1 MNLSNAMA
9 LRSEGRQ
16 IQAGAMPKADA
27 KYTPVH
33 AGAHDHLT
41 KIGYMHTGNKTRGG
55 ITTSNYFKAKMGNS
69 RNVAVQKDGSYI
81 KTSKTAKGTRRSRGK
96 LDACGLKMKASVTVD
111 AGGPGS
117 GRHAGGSSGP
127 KANYNGN
134 QKALDIMHKGM
145 VSSGYTYNR
154 SSPSETVE
162 GAHFHDYK
170 GKDGMTSA
178 GIREHSDGKL
188 EFLSK

>member
-16 IQAGAMPKADA
+16 ILAGVMPKSDA

-55 ITTSNYFKAKMGNS
+55 ITTSNYFKAKLGNS

-96 LDACGLKMKASVTVD
+96 LDACGLRMKASVTIEAED
-111 AGGPGS
+111 
-117 GRHAGGSSGP
+117 
-127 KANYNGN
+127 
-134 QKALDIMHKGM
+134 
-145 VSSGYTYNR
+145 
-154 SSPSETVE
+154 
-162 GAHFHDYK
+162 
-170 GKDGMTSA
+170 
-178 GIREHSDGKL
+178 
-188 EFLSK
+188 

>member
-16 IQAGAMPKADA
+16 ILAGVMPKSDA

-96 LDACGLKMKASVTVD
+96 LDACGLKMKASVTIEAED
-111 AGGPGS
+111 
-117 GRHAGGSSGP
+117 
-127 KANYNGN
+127 
-134 QKALDIMHKGM
+134 
-145 VSSGYTYNR
+145 
-154 SSPSETVE
+154 
-162 GAHFHDYK
+162 
-170 GKDGMTSA
+170 
-178 GIREHSDGKL
+178 
-188 EFLSK
+188 